1 LVQGAGQGE
10 RFHVAEIGGLGY
22 VALQGKP
29 EHQTVHNI
37 QLEQLRGQFLKPDTA
52 LPARQVVEQHALLRI
67 ADAERCKSDL
77 QLGVGA
83 VVEEM
88 G

>member
-10 RFHVAEIGGLGY
+10 RSHIVEVGGLGY
-22 VALQGKP
+22 VALNGKP

-52 LPARQVVEQHALLRI
+52 LSAGQAVQQFSMLRI
-67 ADAERCKSDL
+67 ADVERCKGDL
-77 QLGVGA
+77 QLVVGA
-83 VVEEM
+83 LVEEM
-88 G
+88 S